1 MKMNRSLTSALCRIQ
16 VALGNSSTAVSLIR
30 AFSAQAAKGASQAAK
45 PTPPPKQGGAPPQ
58 KGSGNQGGASAA
70 NKSVPLSVSDAPE
83 GFVETAAE
91 PNRPS
96 TIVVQL
102 KAKAHHPYYV
112 NRFAVQLAKKFSEL
126 GLPRPSQVFLPKRIE
141 RWTVLKSP
149 HVDKKAREQFER
161 ITHKRLF
168 EFKLPD
174 TQSNIEYA
182 YRVLSQVTG
191 LSPGVE
197 VRAIYK
203 VSAGDKVRA

>member
-1 MKMNRSLTSALCRIQ
+1 MNRSFSSAICRMQ
-16 VALGNSSTAVSLIR
+16 QALGSSSQAMLLIR
-30 AFSAQAAKGASQAAK
+30 AFSAQPAKGAPQAAK
-45 PTPPPKQGGAPPQ
+45 QNPPPKQGGAPAQ
-58 KGSGNQGGASAA
+58 KGSNNQQGASAA
-70 NKSVPLSVSDAPE
+70 NKSAPQSASDLPDA
-83 GFVETAAE
+83 FVESAAE